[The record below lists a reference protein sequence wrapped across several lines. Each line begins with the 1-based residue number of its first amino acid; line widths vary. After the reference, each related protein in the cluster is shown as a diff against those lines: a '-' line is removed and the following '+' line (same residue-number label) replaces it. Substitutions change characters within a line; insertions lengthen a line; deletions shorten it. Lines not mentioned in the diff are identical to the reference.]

1 MLKAIARS
9 FCIAALTTTH
19 LGLPAAS
26 QSIESAYTDLDL
38 DKCRHTASS
47 EPEDY
52 GFWRCEGFGGVEVR
66 VSAGDQRSYVS
77 FGAEAED
84 EPAAAQTFPNFNS
97 VDKTKV
103 EWRMEKPA
111 RGKAVPFATIVRWNI
126 KLDQDNKPS
135 RGRVLVVTRLGDEVC
150 HVGYVDALANNDP
163 NSMAREL
170 ADRHARTFDCDV
182 DTPVIMG
189 ERGESIAGMVEQ
201 LRTEEEE
208 KKATPP
214 TPQKR

>member
-38 DKCRHTASS
+38 DKCRHTPSS

-52 GFWRCEGFGGVEVR
+52 GFWRCKGFGGVEVR

-208 KKATPP
+208 KKKGPSTL
-214 TPQKR
+214 QNK

>member
-9 FCIAALTTTH
+9 FCIAALTTTQ
-19 LGLPAAS
+19 LGLPAAR

-38 DKCRHTASS
+38 DKCRHTPSS

-52 GFWRCEGFGGVEVR
+52 GFWRCKGFGGVEVR

-163 NSMAREL
+163 NSLAREL

-208 KKATPP
+208 KKATPV
-214 TPQKR
+214 TPQKK